1 MDEIEAILIGAFI
14 GAIAGSVLTGIFSW
28 WLSKEEKRQEQKNIA
43 RALYLEIDGIYEHIH
58 PLATL
63 WNNKY
68 KTRSD
73 IVEPVSL
80 PQKLYYYDG
89 AYFVYQKEVASF
101 NKDLS
106 FDLSQYY
113 TSIKIVESERSLIS
127 NLFEKRTDP
136 TIFQL
141 LTGSTQ
147 YMVKELLKA
156 DNITLKL
163 KEELQK
169 EMDK

>member
-1 MDEIEAILIGAFI
+1 
-14 GAIAGSVLTGIFSW
+14 
-28 WLSKEEKRQEQKNIA
+28 
-43 RALYLEIDGIYEHIH
+43 
-58 PLATL
+58 
-63 WNNKY
+63 
-68 KTRSD
+68 
-73 IVEPVSL
+73 
-80 PQKLYYYDG
+80 
-89 AYFVYQKEVASF
+89 
-101 NKDLS
+101 LS